1 MRRAGFFS
9 APSYPLPLDRIIL
22 ALEPHVHESHA
33 EIVKRLKRTEGH
45 LRAIITMITDGRPCV
60 DVAQQMQAVEAAIHG
75 AKQAFIRDH
84 IDHCLEDHL
93 ATGQSPANTLRE
105 FKDIAKYL

>member
-1 MRRAGFFS
+1 M
-9 APSYPLPLDRIIL
+9 D
-22 ALEPHVHESHA
+22 PHIHESHG

-45 LRAIITMITDGRPCV
+45 LRAIITMIEGGRPCV

-93 ATGQSPANTLRE
+93 ASSLSPADTLRE

>member
-1 MRRAGFFS
+1 MEAH
-9 APSYPLPLDRIIL
+9 AH
-22 ALEPHVHESHA
+22 ASHA

-45 LRAIITMITDGRPCV
+45 VRAIIAMIEDGRPCV

-93 ATGQSPANTLRE
+93 ASGQPAAETLRE

>member
-1 MRRAGFFS
+1 MQ
-9 APSYPLPLDRIIL
+9 
-22 ALEPHVHESHA
+22 PHTHESHDG
-33 EIVKRLKRTEGH
+33 ILKRLRRSEGH
-45 LRAIITMITDGRPCV
+45 LRAIIAMIENGRPCV

-75 AKQAFIRDH
+75 AKQLFIRDH

-93 ATGQSPANTLRE
+93 AAGQSPAETLRE

>member
-1 MRRAGFFS
+1 MNS
-9 APSYPLPLDRIIL
+9 
-22 ALEPHVHESHA
+22 HTHTSHA
-33 EIVKRLKRTEGH
+33 DIVKRLKRTEGH
-45 LRAIITMITDGRPCV
+45 LRAIVAMIEDGRPCV

-93 ATGQSPANTLRE
+93 AAGSSPAETLRE